1 MHNVI
6 MDKNTEIED
15 RFEISVGLDTNDKF
29 IYHNAFPR
37 FKARINM
44 DKPET
49 LGFDLVISLEDCTE
63 ESLQK
68 ALSVASE
75 KALNFIQYCY

>member
-1 MHNVI
+1 MHKLEFKHNQE
-6 MDKNTEIED
+6 MQDK
-15 RFEISVGLDTNDKF
+15 FELSVGLDSQDKF

-49 LGFDLVISLEDCTE
+49 LGFDLVIPYEDCTP

-68 ALSVASE
+68 ALALASE
-75 KALNFIQYCY
+75 KALMFIRHMY